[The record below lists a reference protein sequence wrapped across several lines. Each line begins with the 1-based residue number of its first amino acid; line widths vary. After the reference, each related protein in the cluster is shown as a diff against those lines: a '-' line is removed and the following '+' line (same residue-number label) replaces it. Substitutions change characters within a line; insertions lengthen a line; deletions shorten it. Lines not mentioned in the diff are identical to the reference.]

1 MGRKQLDKSRRDEYK
16 VSRQL
21 AKPHYENHAMVVLS
35 DKIQQLIPDTVFKG
49 VNKSGMGKITF
60 TLGIDPLYD
69 IKASLRVVASFN
81 LEDKTVNL
89 CIYTTDNTVV
99 SKCDNFTYSAKTLVA
114 PILALFIGV
123 LNTLINSSTI
133 KTSEG
138 HKDLY
143 PLMKDSLEQFYGSLC
158 YSLGAFTSS

>member
-1 MGRKQLDKSRRDEYK
+1 MGKKQLEKSRRDEYK

-21 AKPHYENHAMVVLS
+21 AKPHYENHAMVILS

-49 VNKSGMGKITF
+49 VNKSGKGKLTF
-60 TLGIDPLYD
+60 ELGIESLYD
-69 IKASLRVVASFN
+69 IKTPLKVVATFD
-81 LEDKTVNL
+81 LEEKIVNL
-89 CIYTTDNTVV
+89 CVYTSDNSIT
-99 SKCDNFTYSAKTLVA
+99 SKCDNFTYSAKTSVA
-114 PILALFIGV
+114 PILALFIKV
-123 LNTLINSSTI
+123 LNILINSTTI

-143 PLMKDSLEQFYGSLC
+143 PLMRDSMEKFYGGLC